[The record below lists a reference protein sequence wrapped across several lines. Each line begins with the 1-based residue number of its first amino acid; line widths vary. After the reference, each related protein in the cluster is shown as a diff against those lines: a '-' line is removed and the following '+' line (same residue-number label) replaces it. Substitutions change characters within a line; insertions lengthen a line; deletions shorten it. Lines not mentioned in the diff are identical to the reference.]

1 MFGSGCCSNKSRNQR
16 LFRLLGF
23 IVKYLDTLYCLVC
36 RHPYFPFDA
45 CSHPHILSLFPG
57 SYLDVTRAS
66 EDESQ
71 DEDGSEDEDAAARR
85 ESGDERVATFPA
97 TPLGPFCV
105 TQRLVVHQR
114 GHGPGG

>member
-1 MFGSGCCSNKSRNQR
+1 M
-16 LFRLLGF
+16 
-23 IVKYLDTLYCLVC
+23 CLVC
-36 RHPYFPFDA
+36 PTHTAP
-45 CSHPHILSLFPG
+45 LSLFPG
-57 SYLDVTRAS
+57 SHQDVTRAS
-66 EDESQ
+66 KDESQ

-97 TPLGPFCV
+97 PPLGPFCV